1 MNDDLDQFSIF
12 TAAQSDEPIFS
23 VSEFNELIYRHL
35 QLLGD
40 VVVEGEISEIKVS
53 QNKWLSLTIKDE
65 SASLPIFGMIFK
77 ISGWRA
83 LEEGM
88 RVRIYGSPRLY
99 QKTGRF
105 SLWANDIIPAGEGAL
120 SIAFQKLKAQ
130 LEKEGLFDIAR
141 KRTVTSF
148 PERIG
153 LITAKNS
160 QALNDFTKILKQR
173 MGGIKI
179 FFYPVQVQGVDSAR
193 SLCSAL
199 DFFNSHDYDLDAL
212 VLTRGGGSLE
222 DLQSFNDENVV
233 RAIFSSRIPV
243 VCGVGHEGDI
253 TLSDLVADIRA
264 STPSNAAEL
273 LVREKRFVLSDVNYM
288 MQSITKTFN
297 EELLGKKSR
306 MLRSLNVLSG
316 ITHTHQAIL
325 HRAMQDFLHSVS
337 YFSHRIRMHGDFV
350 DISLHKVLNS
360 VYRAYEKEREHVN
373 TTARLLNSLDYAN
386 VLKRGYSITKTKTG
400 SILRSTSALSAG
412 DTIST
417 QLAHGTI
424 ESTITNYD

>member
-1 MNDDLDQFSIF
+1 MSDDLDQFSIF
-12 TAAQSDEPIFS
+12 TAAQPDEPVFS

-141 KRTVTSF
+141 KRTITAF

-160 QALNDFTKILKQR
+160 QAYNDFVKILKQR

-179 FFYPVQVQGVDSAR
+179 FFYPVQVQGIDSAR
-193 SLCSAL
+193 SVCSA
-199 DFFNSHDYDLDAL
+199 FEYFNSHDHNLDAI

-233 RAIFSSRIPV
+233 RAIFSARTPV

-288 MQSITKTFN
+288 TQSILKTFN

-306 MLRSLNVLSG
+306 MFHVLNVLSG
-316 ITHTHQAIL
+316 ITHTHRALL
-325 HRAMQDFLHSVS
+325 HRVMQDFLHSVS
-337 YFSHRIRMHGDFV
+337 FFSHRVRMRDEFV
-350 DISLHKVLNS
+350 DESLHKAVNG
-360 VYRAYEKEREHVN
+360 VHRIYEKEREHFN
-373 TTARLLNSLDYAN
+373 TTVRLLNSLDYTN
-386 VLKRGYSITKTKTG
+386 VLKRGYSITKTKNG
-400 SILRSTSALSAG
+400 SILRSTSSISAG
-412 DTIST
+412 EVIST

>member
-1 MNDDLDQFSIF
+1 MSDDLNQFSIF
-12 TAAQSDEPIFS
+12 SGAQSDDPIFS

-77 ISGWRA
+77 ISGWRI

-88 RVRIYGSPRLY
+88 RVRVYGSPRLY

-120 SIAFQKLKAQ
+120 SIAFEKLKAQ
-130 LEKEGLFDIAR
+130 LEKEGLFDNAR
-141 KRTVTSF
+141 KRTITAF

-160 QALNDFTKILKQR
+160 QAYNDFTKVLQQR

-179 FFYPVQVQGVDSAR
+179 IFCPVQVQGADSAR

-199 DFFNSHDYDLDAL
+199 EYFNSRNHNLDVI
-212 VLTRGGGSLE
+212 VLARGGGSLE
-222 DLQSFNDENVV
+222 DLQSFNDENVA
-233 RAIFSSRIPV
+233 RAIFSSRTPV

-253 TLSDLVADIRA
+253 TLADLVADVRA

-273 LVREKRFVLSDVNYM
+273 IVREKRFVLSDVNFM
-288 MQSITKTFN
+288 IQSTVKTFN
-297 EELLGKKSR
+297 EALLEKKSR
-306 MLRSLNVLSG
+306 MLHALNILSG
-316 ITHTHQAIL
+316 ITHTH
-325 HRAMQDFLHSVS
+325 RALLNRVMQDFLHSVTF
-337 YFSHRIRMHGDFV
+337 FSHHIHTRSELVGQLVLKTLSGVQRIYKKE
-350 DISLHKVLNS
+350 LENLNS
-360 VYRAYEKEREHVN
+360 MV
-373 TTARLLNSLDYAN
+373 RLLNSLDYTN
-386 VLKRGYSITKTKTG
+386 VLKRGYSITKTKDG
-400 SILRSTSALSAG
+400 SILTSTSLLSAG
-412 DTIST
+412 DFIST

-424 ESTITNYD
+424 ESTITDYD